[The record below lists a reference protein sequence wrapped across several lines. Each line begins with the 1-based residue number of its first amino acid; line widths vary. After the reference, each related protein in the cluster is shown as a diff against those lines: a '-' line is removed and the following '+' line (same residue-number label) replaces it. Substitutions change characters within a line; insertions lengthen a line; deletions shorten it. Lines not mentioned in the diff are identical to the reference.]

1 MEVHFLD
8 GPKIDV
14 EASRTYVEVCDT
26 WPAAVFAQARP
37 RHRIADVA
45 LRAAT
50 EKWGRDG
57 GGTVTITSLSSSP
70 AWRFEKGRT
79 GSDQVVRSR
88 PGEYAIF
95 KDEVL
100 LIGDEPV
107 SEEHENKARSR
118 KPHVPQRQAH
128 EEQHCMM
135 IFSVKNVRLR

>member
-100 LIGDEPV
+100 LILDEPV
-107 SEEHENKARSR
+107 YKCLSVTFVRCRLLAQ
-118 KPHVPQRQAH
+118 PPQYKSP
-128 EEQHCMM
+128 CKL
-135 IFSVKNVRLR
+135 ID

>member
-1 MEVHFLD
+1 MD
-8 GPKIDV
+8 GTKIDV

-26 WPAAVFAQARP
+26 CPAAVFAQARP

-107 SEEHENKARSR
+107 YKCLSVTFVRCRLLAVLAQ
-118 KPHVPQRQAH
+118 PPQYKSP
-128 EEQHCMM
+128 CKL
-135 IFSVKNVRLR
+135 ID

>member
-1 MEVHFLD
+1 MD
-8 GPKIDV
+8 GTKIDV

-26 WPAAVFAQARP
+26 CPAAVFAQARP

-79 GSDQVVRSR
+79 GSDQVVSR
-88 PGEYAIF
+88 GSGSEFAGLEF
-95 KDEVL
+95 W
-100 LIGDEPV
+100 GDGSGLRLGV
-107 SEEHENKARSR
+107 WGS
-118 KPHVPQRQAH
+118 
-128 EEQHCMM
+128 M
-135 IFSVKNVRLR
+135 IVQSSG